1 MKLTAGSL
9 RFTLCGFAIHA
20 FFSLHRL
27 LGLAAAYL
35 RLVRPMNRTLISFLA
50 VLLGTILVAA
60 DTPTYMG
67 LTQAQ
72 LARKVGFPLRVYT
85 LPADAQGGPAI
96 LFWVYYQRSP
106 SGTIEEKEFGF
117 QHVPLKVCYTST
129 DIDSSRF
136 LSLEKDPDSRDIF
149 RYNAQ
154 RGR

>member
-1 MKLTAGSL
+1 MKSAVVSSFAALVA
-9 RFTLCGFAIHA
+9 TL
-20 FFSLHRL
+20 
-27 LGLAAAYL
+27 
-35 RLVRPMNRTLISFLA
+35 V
-50 VLLGTILVAA
+50 VAA
-60 DTPTYMG
+60 DKPGAYMG

-106 SGTIEEKEFGF
+106 SGTVEEKEFGF
-117 QHVPLKVCYTST
+117 QHVPLKVCYMSS
-129 DIDSSRF
+129 DITPSRF

-154 RGR
+154 HGR